1 MSLGFVPSMGP
12 LALRRSSLAT
22 APLRSSIVCASRA
35 ANVRRARVMACAAT
49 PEDDAV
55 SPPSAAEDPDV
66 AVPEEMGA
74 EDILSSPVFLKKK
87 LEVVQREL
95 VDARNA
101 ASAAEDAVAAEKDV
115 YVRLAADF
123 ENYRRRSS
131 KDLQTQDAKSTAKV
145 CKEILGVL
153 DNFERAI
160 SAVSPT
166 TDKEISINSSYL
178 AINKQL
184 LDALVKLNVTPI
196 EAVGEPFNPELH
208 DAVNNTES
216 DEYSEG
222 VVCMQY
228 QRGYAI
234 EDNLIRPAMVVV
246 STGPGPSTDESDV
259 TDDTE
264 NAAEVGAVDVNA
276 SATE

>member
-1 MSLGFVPSMGP
+1 
-12 LALRRSSLAT
+12 
-22 APLRSSIVCASRA
+22 
-35 ANVRRARVMACAAT
+35 MACAAT